1 MRSRRW
7 KRSTNWM
14 WSFDNVA
21 QRGTPRPQAN
31 IGARHDAPRQC
42 KDKRSISPCFQL
54 EHANYLRKPR
64 SLIAQLGCGEFR
76 LADNRRILLGRFTD
90 LRDSEIDLLDAARLL
105 A

>member
-1 MRSRRW
+1 M
-7 KRSTNWM
+7 
-14 WSFDNVA
+14 
-21 QRGTPRPQAN
+21 QRQT
-31 IGARHDAPRQC
+31 
-42 KDKRSISPCFQL
+42 SIPPCFQL

-64 SLIAQLGCGEFR
+64 GLIAQLGCGELR